1 MHNRCATGPISYPI
15 DTSRRVKRW
24 HRGEHMALRLLPTI
38 ADNLAQQVV
47 ERGDRVAD
55 QVYRHL
61 RKSIVSGEIVP
72 GSRLRETEVAV
83 ALGVSRTPVRE
94 AISRLIGDWL
104 VREISTGGV
113 EVTDMMAE
121 ATEIYHIREAL
132 ELCAARLA
140 ATRITGEQLSRLDEL
155 NKRMTRASFKE
166 RVQINQDFHL
176 TIAEASGS
184 YRLLEM
190 IRGFR
195 EMFLDPRWVSR
206 QDSAYARRAAEDHK
220 NILAAL
226 RAKSPAKAERALRAH
241 LKLGW
246 AEVQSHTKAK

>member
-1 MHNRCATGPISYPI
+1 MKTMSNVA
-15 DTSRRVKRW
+15 
-24 HRGEHMALRLLPTI
+24 E
-38 ADNLAQQVV
+38 NLAQFPVA
-47 ERGDRVAD
+47 RGDRVAD

-61 RKSIVSGEIVP
+61 RKAIVSGEIKS
-72 GSRLRETEVAV
+72 GSRLRETEIAA
-83 ALGVSRTPVRE
+83 ALNVSRTPVRE

-113 EVTDMMAE
+113 EVTDVMAE

-140 ATRITGEQLSRLDEL
+140 ATRITPEQLKTLDNL
-155 NKRMTRASFKE
+155 IKAMPTASFKE
-166 RVQINQDFHL
+166 RVRINQEFHL

-184 YRLLEM
+184 YRLVEM

-195 EMFLDPRWVSR
+195 EIFLDRRWISR
-206 QDSAYARRAAEDHK
+206 QDSAYARRAVEDHK
-220 NILAAL
+220 KIVAAL
-226 RAKSPAKAERALRAH
+226 RAKSPSKVERILRAH

-246 AEVQSHTKAK
+246 SELQSHTKPE